1 MTIVP
6 LRSTAWGL
14 LATLNDTCASPWPLA
29 GEMAIQS
36 TSGLADHV
44 HSRLIASARV
54 PEPPPLS
61 IIGGVPETV
70 SAHRA
75 GVGAAAFDV
84 DEELHAAGSRPLSIT
99 TIVVKRE
106 SLTIA
111 FERNNQ

>member
-1 MTIVP
+1 
-6 LRSTAWGL
+6 
-14 LATLNDTCASPWPLA
+14 
-29 GEMAIQS
+29 
-36 TSGLADHV
+36 
-44 HSRLIASARV
+44 V

-75 GVGAAAFDV
+75 GVGAAALDV
-84 DEELHAAGSRPLSIT
+84 DEELHAAGSRPLNIT

-111 FERNNQ
+111 FERNNQWRRMKAVLLHEVEKRASASKPGRNGEVTRHRSIADDETAPPVAAPLR